1 MAQTKDIRNVCLMSH
16 GNAGKTSLVEA
27 MLYNAKLIDRLGK
40 IEDGNTV
47 SDFDAEEIKRKISIN
62 TSLISF
68 EFENCKYNIL
78 DTIRERN
85 RKHRCS
91 ASITDAPQG

>member
-47 SDFDAEEIKRKISIN
+47 SDFDAEEIKRANEQN
-62 TSLISF
+62 TEDQQQLTALG
-68 EFENCKYNIL
+68 NNIHV
-78 DTIRERN
+78 DQSQNHIGDD
-85 RKHRCS
+85 S
-91 ASITDAPQG
+91 